1 MFASIL
7 KMITFYLIGN
17 RISEA
22 KQDLMAVK
30 DNAADYAESRVMRIK
45 LNVMQDLQRIVNSFI
60 GFLVMFSAIIFSG
73 LLGLM
78 WLFATAWQSPNR
90 ELILGISMLVP
101 LCISAVIYLAIKA
114 SWQKKPILNDTTELI
129 SNDWQ
134 TFRHGLDGTADTSD
148 EANR

>member
-22 KQDLMAVK
+22 KQDLIAVK

-90 ELILGISMLVP
+90 ELILGIAMLVP
-101 LCISAVIYLAIKA
+101 LCVSAVIYLAIKA
-114 SWQKKPILNDTTELI
+114 SWQKKPLLNETTELI

>member
-22 KQDLMAVK
+22 KQDLIAVK

-90 ELILGISMLVP
+90 ELILGIAMLVP
-101 LCISAVIYLAIKA
+101 LCVSAVIYLAIKA
-114 SWQKKPILNDTTELI
+114 SWQKKPLLNETTELI

-148 EANR
+148 EENR

>member
-22 KQDLMAVK
+22 KQDLIAVK

-90 ELILGISMLVP
+90 ELILGIAMLVP
-101 LCISAVIYLAIKA
+101 LCVSAVIYLAIKA

>member
-1 MFASIL
+1 MFASML